1 MEDRNEKKR
10 EQFLTVSEIAEVIE
24 EIAPAELQEEWD
36 NSGLLI
42 GFEINPVVKLLT
54 CLEVNEAVVEEA
66 VRVGADMIVSHH
78 PLIFHG
84 VKFVRDGDYSGKV
97 LMDLIKNEISVY
109 SCHTP
114 FDKLKGGNNDIVAE
128 LLGLTSIR
136 NLKGD
141 DVGSPSKMI
150 GNADEAD
157 IGRSGKFKNSMS
169 FMQVIELVA
178 NRLSMS
184 IRDLRAVGEL
194 DTEITTVG
202 ICTGAGADMTAM
214 AADAGC
220 QLMITGDVK
229 YHEAQEALERSV
241 CLLDAGHYGTEKFF
255 SAAMKGMLEK
265 KLSETVE
272 IAESAVCLDPFK
284 TL

>member
-10 EQFLTVSEIAEVIE
+10 EQFLTVSDIAEVIE

-42 GFEINPVVKLLT
+42 GFENKPVVKLLT

-84 VKFVRDGDYSGKV
+84 VKALRDGDYTGKV
-97 LMDLIKNEISVY
+97 LMELIKNEISVY

-114 FDKLKGGNNDIVAE
+114 FDKFKGGNNDIVAG
-128 LLGLTSIR
+128 LLGLTSVK

-141 DVGSPSKMI
+141 DVGTPSKMI
-150 GNADEAD
+150 SNADEAD
-157 IGRSGKFKNSMS
+157 IGRSGSFKKPMS
-169 FMQVIELVA
+169 FMQAIELAA

-184 IRDLRAVGEL
+184 IRDLRAVGDL

-214 AADAGC
+214 AAEAGC

-229 YHEAQEALERSV
+229 YHEAQEALERGI

-255 SAAMKGMLEK
+255 AAAMKEKLEK
-265 KLSETVE
+265 ELSGAIQ
-272 IAESAVCLDPFK
+272 IAESTVCLDPFK
-284 TL
+284 SL